1 MMESSPPDN
10 PDSSPEVAPALQPEG
25 PEGHFEAAS
34 KQAVPVLEPAGPV
47 KEPRPRSPWTPLRN
61 PLFRALWFATL
72 ASNLGTWVHEVS
84 ASWMMTSLAPK
95 NPWMNSLVQVAN
107 TTPMFLLALPA
118 GAIADVVDRRRYL
131 LVTQIC
137 MMLTALA
144 MAVLALNDH
153 LNAYGLLA
161 GTVILSIASALNSP
175 AWHAV
180 LPSVVN
186 RHNLAP
192 AVNLNGL
199 AISLARALGPGLAG
213 VLLIYLNPAWGF
225 ALNTCSFCG
234 VLVVLFRWKPKRKPQ
249 KVRAERFFGA
259 VRVGLQH
266 VRHSPRMRNVLVRVA
281 LFVFGSSALWALLP
295 LLVRTVY
302 RLNSESYGGMV
313 GLFGMGAAVSSTL
326 WLPGLR
332 RRMTVNQMIDLH
344 WAGFALILIVI
355 SQTRWFWIPF
365 IAMYLGGCCWIG
377 ILANLHFSVQ
387 SVAPGW
393 VRSRAMSVYLLCY
406 FAAASSGSATWGR
419 VAEAYGLRTG
429 MLWGG
434 IMLGVSLLSSLFAPV
449 RSGEDLNLHPSHH
462 WPHPEVKYPIEP
474 EQGPVLV
481 TVEYQ
486 VEPENAQ
493 EFNLRMQSVRQ
504 QRLQAGVLR
513 WGLFVDIEE
522 PTLFREVY
530 LEESWEAHL
539 RQHDRVTAHEQEV
552 AEFAYALHVGPEK
565 PKVNHLLLCDDQTLV
580 ADENPPLP
588 ELED

>member
-1 MMESSPPDN
+1 MDSQSSTDKSAFVNGEGDADEYSLHPPIENSPP
-10 PDSSPEVAPALQPEG
+10 V
-25 PEGHFEAAS
+25 
-34 KQAVPVLEPAGPV
+34 
-47 KEPRPRSPWTPLRN
+47 RPRSPWTPLRN
-61 PLFRALWFATL
+61 RLFRALWFATL

-84 ASWMMTSLAPK
+84 ASWMMTSLAPA

-131 LVTQIC
+131 LMTQLC
-137 MMLTALA
+137 MMMTALA
-144 MAVLALNDH
+144 MAMLALRGQ

-180 LPSVVN
+180 LPTVVN

-192 AVNLNGL
+192 AVALQGL

-213 VLLIYLNPAWGF
+213 VLLIYLQPAWGF

-234 VLVVLFRWKPKRKPQ
+234 VLIVLFRWRPKQ
-249 KVRAERFFGA
+249 KRQRVRAERFFGA

-266 VRHSPRMRNVLVRVA
+266 VRHSPRMRNVLLRVA

-302 RLNSESYGGMV
+302 RMNSEAYGGMV
-313 GLFGMGAAVSSTL
+313 GLFGLGADVSSTV
-326 WLPGLR
+326 WLPRLR
-332 RRMTVNQMIDLH
+332 HRMSVNQIIDLH
-344 WAGFALILIVI
+344 WAGFALILVAL
-355 SQTRWFWIPF
+355 SQTRWYWVPF
-365 IAMYLGGCCWIG
+365 VSMYLGGCCWIC
-377 ILANLHFSVQ
+377 ILSNLHFSVQ
-387 SVAPGW
+387 SVAPAW

-419 VAEAYGLRTG
+419 VAEAYGLRQG

-434 IMLGVSLLSSLFAPV
+434 IMLGLAMVSSWLAPV
-449 RSGEDLNLHPSHH
+449 RSGEDLNLHPTHH
-462 WPHPEVKYPIEP
+462 WPHPNVKYPIEP
-474 EQGPVLV
+474 DQGPVLV
-481 TVEYQ
+481 TVEYRI
-486 VEPENAQ
+486 EPENAT
-493 EFNLRMQSVRQ
+493 EFGIRMQAVRQ
-504 QRLQAGVLR
+504 QRLQNGVLR

-522 PTLFREVY
+522 PALYREVY

-539 RQHDRVTAHEQEV
+539 RQHERVTGHEQEL
-552 AEFAYALHVGPEK
+552 AEFAYALHVGPER
-565 PKVNHLLLCDDQTLV
+565 PKVTHLLLCEDQPSATIDTDRPPHQEDD
-580 ADENPPLP
+580 D
-588 ELED
+588 